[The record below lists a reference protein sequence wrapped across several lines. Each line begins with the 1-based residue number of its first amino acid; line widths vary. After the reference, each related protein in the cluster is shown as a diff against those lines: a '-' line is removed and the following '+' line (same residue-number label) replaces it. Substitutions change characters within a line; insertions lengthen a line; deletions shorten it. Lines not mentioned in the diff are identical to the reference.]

1 MKLFLFILLAFGLV
15 NESAHAIN
23 KKRFVVIGP
32 DLNRMEEGALRYRA
46 KIHHRLSHHKA
57 IVADLDDQTAKE
69 LKQSL
74 GRGYRIEEDGKVEIL
89 GKLRKLA
96 LRRTTQ
102 PAQSAPWGIQA
113 VYAKDAWFYKRGL
126 GVTVCVVDTGVQ
138 KNHPDLSTN
147 IFGGKNFVRM
157 SGKVDPNKYDDDNG
171 HGTHVAGTVAAL
183 DNSIGVVGVAP
194 LAKIYAVK
202 VLDRSGSGYMSDVAD
217 GIRACVAAGAK
228 VINMSLGSTSDS
240 TLVRDAVK
248 FAASKGVQLFAA
260 AGNEST
266 AVSYPAAYAEV
277 NAISAVDSQLKFAS
291 FSNFGLA
298 VDYAAPG
305 VSIKSTTKGST
316 YATYSGTSMASP
328 HAAGVAALMIS
339 AQKSSIAADNIGL
352 SLDKQG
358 LGFVN
363 ALKTVQP

>member
-1 MKLFLFILLAFGLV
+1 M
-15 NESAHAIN
+15 NESSYAN
-23 KKRFVVIGP
+23 GKKRFVVIGP
-32 DLNRMEEGALRYRA
+32 DTNRMEEHASRFRA
-46 KIHHRLSHHKA
+46 KIYHRLSHHRA
-57 IVADLDDQTAKE
+57 IVTELDDQMAKE
-69 LKQSL
+69 LRQSL

-89 GKLRKLA
+89 GKLRRLA
-96 LRRTTQ
+96 LRTPSQ

-113 VYAKDAWFYKRGL
+113 VFAKEAWFYNRGA

-138 KNHPDLSTN
+138 KNHPDLSAN
-147 IFGGKNFVRM
+147 IAGGKNFVRM

-171 HGTHVAGTVAAL
+171 HGTHVAGTISAL
-183 DNSIGVVGVAP
+183 DNTIGVVGVAP

-202 VLDRSGSGYMSDVAD
+202 VLDRSGSGYMSAVAD

-240 TLVRDAVK
+240 SLVRDAVK
-248 FAASKGVQLFAA
+248 FAASNGVKIYAA

-266 AVSYPAAYAEV
+266 AISYPAVYAEV

-305 VSIKSTTKGST
+305 VNVRSTTRGST

-352 SLDKQG
+352 SPEQQG
-358 LGFVN
+358 LGFIN
-363 ALKTVQP
+363 ALKTAKP